1 VVHYVILVILDRAC
15 NVIFFLIVFIC
26 EGELTMLDKLKEK
39 FWDFMLVVLLLAF
52 IANLIHGAI

>member
-1 VVHYVILVILDRAC
+1 MLDR
-15 NVIFFLIVFIC
+15 
-26 EGELTMLDKLKEK
+26 LKEK